1 MNKKLVLLGTC
12 LLIGAGSV
20 SAQKRVTGRVVD
32 TNGEPVIGAT
42 VRVDGTK
49 FVTVTDDKGNF
60 TLNGLPASA
69 KRVSVSYIGME
80 SATVSV
86 AGNMRIVMKQ
96 NDQVLDEAVVIGYG
110 TARKIGT
117 VVGAVSKVS
126 GETIAETP
134 STNVMDA
141 MQGQVAGLAVYGNTG
156 DAGSVNS
163 QSFTIRGTG
172 SLDAGNTP
180 LIVVDGSPVDAS
192 ILGLMNPADIE
203 SMTTLKDASA
213 TSIYGS
219 RAANGVIYITTKKGR
234 RDSEAAVVT
243 IGQRIG
249 WSQLAR
255 SIGNPMNATEL
266 LDFQLENGIITATD
280 YAKYKLH
287 GANTDWQKYHFRN
300 DAPMYETDFSIRG
313 GSQNTAYY
321 VSANYLKNTGVDNSS
336 FMKRYNVRANIDSK
350 VNDWMAFGVNQN
362 IVYTDR
368 NSN

>member
-141 MQGQVAGLAVYGNTG
+141 MQGDHNPYTKFNYGW
-156 DAGSVNS
+156 
-163 QSFTIRGTG
+163 
-172 SLDAGNTP
+172 L
-180 LIVVDGSPVDAS
+180 
-192 ILGLMNPADIE
+192 
-203 SMTTLKDASA
+203 TTSKL
-213 TSIYGS
+213 
-219 RAANGVIYITTKKGR
+219 ITTK
-234 RDSEAAVVT
+234 SEVT
-243 IGQRIG
+243 V
-249 WSQLAR
+249 
-255 SIGNPMNATEL
+255 T
-266 LDFQLENGIITATD
+266 LDAFVNSGDTVII
-280 YAKYKLH
+280 
-287 GANTDWQKYHFRN
+287 ANFTSADTVS
-300 DAPMYETDFSIRG
+300 PIR
-313 GSQNTAYY
+313 
-321 VSANYLKNTGVDNSS
+321 
-336 FMKRYNVRANIDSK
+336 
-350 VNDWMAFGVNQN
+350 
-362 IVYTDR
+362 
-368 NSN
+368 

>member
-266 LDFQLENGIITATD
+266 LDFQLENGIITADSMTARGYGIGRRSRFSLFRWRRGD
-280 YAKYKLH
+280 ALLLSSDGLH
-287 GANTDWQKYHFRN
+287 N
-300 DAPMYETDFSIRG
+300 E
-313 GSQNTAYY
+313 
-321 VSANYLKNTGVDNSS
+321 VDDQEIL
-336 FMKRYNVRANIDSK
+336 FEV
-350 VNDWMAFGVNQN
+350 VHGVNNDNCCQRLLDIAN
-362 IVYTDR
+362 MRGSPDNVT
-368 NSN
+368 SVLVMA